1 MVGQHP
7 HRPGKHPGD
16 GQQNLRVSLHLR
28 LQRETVNDHNL
39 TAGDCDGRGDS
50 GEFVK
55 ERRFPKDIARF
66 VDSQDFLTA
75 ILRVEKDHHTAG
87 FQVIEPVGRGALQ
100 IDHSARRERDGGVMG
115 FKGGPAVFGQAQFFD
130 AEIPHRIPSF
140 SD

>member
-1 MVGQHP
+1 MPRPRHRKQITGDALICPQEGHGVHMVGQHP

-75 ILRVEKDHHTAG
+75 ILRVEKDL
-87 FQVIEPVGRGALQ
+87 ILP
-100 IDHSARRERDGGVMG
+100 GGKETEG
-115 FKGGPAVFGQAQFFD
+115 
-130 AEIPHRIPSF
+130 
-140 SD
+140 